1 MEYVKPD
8 PMPDPIVDPSKI
20 KEHNDKYLESLQS
33 GFGGSGSSMGPPTPM
48 GMGPPTPMTMDLVST
63 RWYFTFF
70 NRRNGIFLS
79 TFSTVRKN
87 CSSDRKK
94 LLKFEA
100 EGQEFSKF
108 LRSQKQ
114 FIKQ

>member
-63 RWYFTFF
+63 RWYRDSPVSAVF
-70 NRRNGIFLS
+70 GS
-79 TFSTVRKN
+79 PAN
-87 CSSDRKK
+87 CTIGKTAII
-94 LLKFEA
+94 EY
-100 EGQEFSKF
+100 
-108 LRSQKQ
+108 
-114 FIKQ
+114 

>member
-63 RWYFTFF
+63 HCYSTFLNHRKWYFVKVH
-70 NRRNGIFLS
+70 IF
-79 TFSTVRKN
+79 
-87 CSSDRKK
+87 
-94 LLKFEA
+94 
-100 EGQEFSKF
+100 
-108 LRSQKQ
+108 
-114 FIKQ
+114 

>member
-48 GMGPPTPMTMDLVST
+48 GMGPPTPMAMPPTPMSMDLVST
-63 RWYFTFF
+63 HCYLTFL
-70 NRRNGIFLS
+70 NH
-79 TFSTVRKN
+79 
-87 CSSDRKK
+87 RKK
-94 LLKFEA
+94 ILSNFVFYHCL
-100 EGQEFSKF
+100 EFIGAQNKNIF
-108 LRSQKQ
+108 
-114 FIKQ
+114 